1 MESWVK
7 DGLRNG
13 FCMMNRER
21 GRVEW
26 EGDGIRILF
35 WGEGVGG

>member
-1 MESWVK
+1 MK
-7 DGLRNG
+7 DRLRNRL
-13 FCMMNRER
+13 CMVNRER

-35 WGEGVGG
+35 WGECVGG